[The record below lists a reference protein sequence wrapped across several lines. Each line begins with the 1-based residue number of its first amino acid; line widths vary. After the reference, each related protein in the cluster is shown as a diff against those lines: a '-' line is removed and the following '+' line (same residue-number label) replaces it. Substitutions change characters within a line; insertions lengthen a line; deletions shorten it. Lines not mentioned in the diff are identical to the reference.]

1 MTADAPG
8 LLLADCPTPLGVM
21 LLAATGEALVGAWFE
36 GQAHFGGGW
45 DLSRA
50 ERRDSPLLCRARAW
64 IGAYFAGER
73 PGENAMPPLDPRG
86 TPFQL
91 AVWNLLRTIP
101 YGSTTTYGSLSSAL
115 RRSGIRACP
124 QAVGGAVG
132 RNPLCLFIPCHRVL
146 GADGSLTGY
155 AAGKA
160 RKKQLLGKYEALR
173 TPKFQLRSTASMLFP
188 HMGSTATE

>member
-21 LLAATGEALVGAWFE
+21 LLAATREALVGAWFE
-36 GQAHFGGGW
+36 GQAHFGGSW

-50 ERRDSPLLCRARAW
+50 ERRDSPLLNRAQAW
-64 IGAYFAGER
+64 IAAYFAGES
-73 PGENAMPPLDPRG
+73 PGENTMPPLAPRG

-101 YGSTTTYGSLSSAL
+101 YGSTTTYGFLSSAL
-115 RRSGIRACP
+115 RQSGIRACP

-146 GADGSLTGY
+146 GSDGSLTGY
-155 AAGKA
+155 AAGTM
-160 RKKQLLGKYEALR
+160 RKKQLITLYEAE
-173 TPKFQLRSTASMLFP
+173 
-188 HMGSTATE
+188 ATHCT

>member
-1 MTADAPG
+1 MTADTPG

-21 LLAATGEALVGAWFE
+21 LLAATREVLVGAWFE
-36 GQAHFGGGW
+36 GQAHFGGNW

-50 ERRDSPLLCRARAW
+50 ERRDSSLLHLAQAW
-64 IGAYFAGER
+64 IAAYFAGES
-73 PGENAMPPLDPRG
+73 PGENTMPPLAPRG

-146 GADGSLTGY
+146 GSDGSLTGY
-155 AAGKA
+155 AAGTA
-160 RKKQLLGKYEALR
+160 RKKQLLAKYDKL
-173 TPKFQLRSTASMLFP
+173 
-188 HMGSTATE
+188 G